1 MQTNNSKEKVRQ
13 LQNKLYLTAKKCDSR
28 RFHALYDKVYR
39 DDVLFEAWKRVKAN
53 KGSSGVDGIKIEDVE
68 AMGIEKYLSEIKS
81 ELMNGKYKP
90 SPVKR
95 VMIPKPDGS
104 ERPLGIP
111 TVKDR
116 IVQMATKIAIEPV
129 FEADFKDCS
138 YGFRPKRSAKQALEV
153 VRKACNNKGYY
164 VVDADIEKFFDNVN
178 QDKLMKLVEQR
189 ISDRRILKLIRQW
202 LVSGVLYGN
211 VLTISELGT
220 SQGSVISPLL
230 ANIYLNTLDRLW
242 EKYGLTHGILV
253 RYADDTVIICKNKK
267 SVNHALNLLQY
278 IMARLDLKLHPVKT
292 KIVSMWDGKE
302 GFDFLGMHHR
312 RMTTETSKGQLYKE
326 TYQYPSRKAMKKMKT
341 EIKKILEA
349 LPRILPNMDKEI
361 SQNLK
366 LILKKRGIDIH
377 TAAAVQGV
385 ETEGDQY
392 VCKYIEKEKEQS
404 AISQYVLCAVG
415 RCPNTDGLFSEDA
428 TPEMNRGRVVVNEKF
443 ETSIPGVYAIGD
455 LIFGAQLAHAASAQG
470 IQVAEQL
477 AGKEISVDVNVV
489 PGCVYTDPEIASV
502 GMTEDEAKEKGIA
515 VKVGKFIMSA
525 NGKSLIT
532 KEERGFIKIVAEEE
546 SGVIVGAQM
555 MCARATDMIGEFVT
569 AVANNMT
576 VSQLLKGMRAHPTYN
591 EGIGEA
597 LEELEGGAIHVMPKK
612 KIIFYNFEEEE
623 HIWEVFLIF

>member
-53 KGSSGVDGIKIEDVE
+53 KGSSGVDGIGIEDIE
-68 AMGIEKYLSEIKS
+68 EMGIEKYLSEIKS
-81 ELMNGKYKP
+81 ELMDGKYKP

-129 FEADFKDCS
+129 FEADFRDCS
-138 YGFRPKRSAKQALEV
+138 YGFRPKRSARQALEV

-178 QDKLMKLVEQR
+178 QDKLMKLAEQR

-242 EKYGLTHGILV
+242 EKYGHTHGILV

-267 SVNHALNLLQY
+267 SANHALNLLQY
-278 IMARLDLKLHPVKT
+278 IMVKLDLKLHPVKT

-312 RMTTETSKGQLYKE
+312 RMTTETRKGQLYKE
-326 TYQYPSRKAMKKMKT
+326 TYQYPSRKAMKKMKA
-341 EIKKILEA
+341 EVKRNVNRRSLLVA
-349 LPRILPNMDKEI
+349 KE
-361 SQNLK
+361 
-366 LILKKRGIDIH
+366 
-377 TAAAVQGV
+377 
-385 ETEGDQY
+385 E
-392 VCKYIEKEKEQS
+392 
-404 AISQYVLCAVG
+404 
-415 RCPNTDGLFSEDA
+415 
-428 TPEMNRGRVVVNEKF
+428 
-443 ETSIPGVYAIGD
+443 D
-455 LIFGAQLAHAASAQG
+455 LIKNLNP
-470 IQVAEQL
+470 
-477 AGKEISVDVNVV
+477 K
-489 PGCVYTDPEIASV
+489 
-502 GMTEDEAKEKGIA
+502 
-515 VKVGKFIMSA
+515 
-525 NGKSLIT
+525 IT
-532 KEERGFIKIVAEEE
+532 GWKNYY
-546 SGVIVGAQM
+546 S
-555 MCARATDMIGEFVT
+555 
-569 AVANNMT
+569 
-576 VSQLLKGMRAHPTYN
+576 TYN
-591 EGIGEA
+591 CQYYTHNNISYCYSPSK
-597 LEELEGGAIHVMPKK
+597 HRC
-612 KIIFYNFEEEE
+612 
-623 HIWEVFLIF
+623 